1 MEKFYVFDTN
11 VLMLDSRF
19 YDLYSDG
26 TLCIPTTVVQEL
38 DKHKG
43 GFGNTAINTRKS
55 IKLIGKISE
64 AMLKC
69 EETLYS
75 GVEIESVE
83 DRTFMIIQPCKE
95 ICSEYSIL
103 SEGKNDDLI
112 ISSAILLKDSNPNA
126 EVILVSNDANVR
138 VKTNITSF
146 ETDVIGIMH
155 QEDNI
160 STTDLYVQHWVDVSD
175 EIIAKYWE
183 GKLKLSDVTPETLP
197 HNTYIYLCGAK
208 GQVLGKV
215 KDGNIVSIDTVRG
228 KKGNKIR
235 EITPAALEQYAIIDA
250 MRDEDNR
257 VVAIIGRSG
266 SGKSLISTGVAVA
279 DTLAGKYS
287 RMKVIKPYVALGNTV
302 GYLKGTLADKLEPI
316 KASVDGV
323 LDMLGVTYEYME
335 KNGKIEFATPEF
347 ERGVTYHN
355 MIVIIEEAQNLTPH
369 EIKSIAT
376 RCGETS
382 KVVFVGDIKQVD
394 NQYLT
399 STYNGMSHLV
409 DKLTGKDYFTCVY
422 LDKSQRADF
431 INDLDETL

>member
-1 MEKFYVFDTN
+1 MKKYYVFDTN

-19 YDLYSDG
+19 YDAYEDG
-26 TLCIPTTVVQEL
+26 VICIPTTVVQEL

-43 GFGNTAINTRKS
+43 GFGNTAINTRRS

-64 AMLKC
+64 NMIGKVGSLVNTIKL
-69 EETLYS
+69 ESIENREFLI
-75 GVEIESVE
+75 VEA
-83 DRTFMIIQPCKE
+83 DKE
-95 ICSEYSIL
+95 VCSSFNVL
-103 SEGKNDDLI
+103 SESKNDDLI
-112 ISSAILLKDSNPNA
+112 ISSAISIKNCIHNA
-126 EVILVSNDANVR
+126 EVVVVSNDANVR
-138 VKTNITSF
+138 VKTNITSHF
-146 ETDVIGIMH
+146 TGVTSMMH
-155 QEDNI
+155 QDENVP
-160 STTDLYVQHWVDVSD
+160 TTDLYVQNWVDVSD
-175 EIIAKYWE
+175 KIMAKYWE
-183 GKLKLSDVTPETLP
+183 NNLMLNEVTPEALP
-197 HNTYIYLCGAK
+197 TNTHIYLCGAK
-208 GQVLGKV
+208 SQALGKV
-215 KDGNIVSIDTVRG
+215 KGNKIIPIDTTRG

-235 EITPAALEQYAIIDA
+235 EITPAALEQYAIVDA

-257 VVAIIGRSG
+257 IVAIIGRSG
-266 SGKSLISTGVAVA
+266 SGKSLISTGVAVS
-279 DTLAGKYS
+279 DTLSGKYS
-287 RMKVIKPYVALGNTV
+287 RMKVIKPYVSLGNSV

-323 LDMLGVTYEYME
+323 LEMLGVTYEYME

-355 MIVIIEEAQNLTPH
+355 MIVIVEEAQNLTPH

-409 DKLTGKDYFTCVY
+409 DRLVGKDYFTCVY
-422 LDKSQRADF
+422 LDKSQRAEF
-431 INDLDETL
+431 INDLDEIL